1 MGMNFGRDNLSS
13 LNQKMGEIRRKQRQK
28 QYICQLTG
36 AERIDV
42 AEGGGQEEKGSGA
55 LHGVNLWDAG
65 SDAGRRMNDV
75 SRRCRILVSDTNL
88 PRYGAK
94 FEHPAEARNRGC
106 SRG

>member
-13 LNQKMGEIRRKQRQK
+13 QNQKMRKIRPKQLQK
-28 QYICQLTG
+28 QCICQLTG

-65 SDAGRRMNDV
+65 G
-75 SRRCRILVSDTNL
+75 
-88 PRYGAK
+88 
-94 FEHPAEARNRGC
+94 
-106 SRG
+106 

>member
-13 LNQKMGEIRRKQRQK
+13 HNQKMGEIRRKQRQK

-55 LHGVNLWDAG
+55 LHGVNLWDAC
-65 SDAGRRMNDV
+65 RRMNDV
-75 SRRCRILVSDTNL
+75 SRRCRIFGRHTNL

-94 FEHPAEARNRGC
+94 FEHPFC
-106 SRG
+106 LLLCCL